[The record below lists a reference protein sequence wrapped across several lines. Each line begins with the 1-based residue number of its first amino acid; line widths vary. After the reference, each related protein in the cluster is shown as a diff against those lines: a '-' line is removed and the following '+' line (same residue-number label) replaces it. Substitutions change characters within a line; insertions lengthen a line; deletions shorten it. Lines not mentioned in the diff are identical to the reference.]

1 MTSLNTAS
9 YIAASA
15 LTAAQVQVSV
25 TSANIANADTE
36 GYTAK
41 SATVSSQTTL
51 GYGAGVSVSNI
62 SSSVSKYLLED
73 LLGAT
78 TETAGATVTA
88 DYLNSLQLS
97 FGTTTGDDGDG
108 SSLANTIATFESA
121 LTTLAETPE
130 SESLASAAVSAL
142 EDIAYQLNSLSS
154 DISKQIDQAD
164 DEIGDAVTAANEA
177 ISAIDALNERIET
190 AVARGDST
198 ADLEDE
204 LNAALVS
211 LSEQMEIATF
221 KAEDGTVKVYT
232 GDGQILVGDTA
243 HLLSTGTG
251 TDGQTTISVNGTD
264 ITEDLDTGRLG
275 ALIELRDET
284 LPASQEMLDE
294 FATTFIDSLN
304 TVSPDLLTGTGA
316 ADIAV
321 SVAVQADPAS
331 MLGDTL
337 PSEVAYAMLDAL
349 QLDATFDAAGGLS
362 GGEMTFADYANDML
376 GDIVSKTNTAE
387 TRLELAE
394 NELTTVADTISS
406 MYGVN
411 VDEELVRLSELEQL
425 YSVASTL
432 LSVVQE
438 MFEDLMAAVQ

>member
-15 LTAAQVQVSV
+15 LTATQVQVSV

-41 SATVSSQTTL
+41 SATASSQTTL

-88 DYLNSLQLS
+88 DYLNSLQQS

-108 SSLANTIATFESA
+108 SSLANTIAAFESA

-142 EDIAYQLNSLSS
+142 EDVAYQLNSLSS

-164 DEIGDAVTAANEA
+164 EEIGDAVTAVNEA
-177 ISAIDALNERIET
+177 IAAIDALNEQIET
-190 AVARGDST
+190 AAARGDST

-232 GDGQILVGDTA
+232 GDGQILVGETA
-243 HLLSTGTG
+243 HLLSTDTG
-251 TDGQTTISVNGTD
+251 ADGLTTISVNGTD
-264 ITEDLDTGRLG
+264 ITGDLDTGRLG

-284 LPASQEMLDE
+284 LPACQEMLDE

-304 TVSPDLLTGTGA
+304 AVSPDLLTGTGA

-321 SVAVQADPAS
+321 SDAVQADPGS

-349 QLDATFDAAGGLS
+349 QSDASFDAAGGLS

-376 GDIVSKTNTAE
+376 GDVVSRTNTAE

-394 NELTTVADTISS
+394 NELTTVSDTISS